1 MTTYQVIATEEECA
15 AFDAA
20 FEVKGFTDEQ
30 YQRVLTLLLPAF
42 LVGYRKGREDSK
54 PNKEQAQAKER
65 LAIMLGY
72 PNMWDT
78 AAYPNLEMAAIEAL
92 ATKEADKKSFYT
104 MDQMRNYAAGVLTT
118 RTYVV
123 VEALE
128 TEIAEL
134 EDRSRRA
141 HSDGNPNSGGIYYT
155 ISNELKGIVER
166 VKKLGSHPFQK
177 RAMYWAK
184 RCFGLTLAT
193 DIRERNQR
201 FIEEALEL
209 VQACGLTRREALGAV
224 NYVYGRPVGDK
235 RQEVGGVYTTLAI
248 LCSAHNI
255 DMVGEGERDL
265 REIDNAETT
274 GRIRL
279 KREGKP
285 DFSEVDL
292 LSEEKFL
299 EVLNQIPGSYGY
311 MMREDG
317 GGLSPNGIY
326 NLERVKK
333 VLYS

>member
-1 MTTYQVIATEEECA
+1 MTTYQVIATEEERA

-30 YQRVLTLLLPAF
+30 YHRVLTLLLPAF

-104 MDQMRNYAAGVLTT
+104 MDQMRDYAAGVLTT
-118 RTYVV
+118 RTYVI

-134 EDRSRRA
+134 EDRSRRSHA
-141 HSDGNPNSGGIYYT
+141 DGNPNSGGIYYT
-155 ISNELKGIVER
+155 LSNELKGIVER
-166 VKKLGSHPFQK
+166 VKKLGSHSFQK

-209 VQACGLTRREALGAV
+209 VQACGMTRREAWGAV
-224 NYVYGRPVGDK
+224 SYVYGRPVGEK
-235 RQEVGGVYTTLAI
+235 RQEVGGAYTTLAA
-248 LCSAHNI
+248 LCAAHNI
-255 DMVGEGERDL
+255 DMVSEGERDL
-265 REIDNAETT
+265 LGIDNEKTT
-274 GRIRL
+274 TNIRL
-279 KREGKP
+279 KRQGKP
-285 DFSEVDL
+285 DFGSVET
-292 LSEEKFL
+292 LSEERFL
-299 EVLNQIPGSYGY
+299 NVLKAVPGILGY
-311 MMREDG
+311 MLREDNK
-317 GGLSPNGIY
+317 GLSQNGR
-326 NLERVKK
+326 EARHRVENI
-333 VLYS
+333 LHS

>member
-1 MTTYQVIATEEECA
+1 MTTYQVIATEEERA
-15 AFDAA
+15 AFDKA
-20 FEVKGFTDEQ
+20 FEVEKFTDEQ
-30 YQRVLTLLLPAF
+30 YHRVMPLILPAF

-104 MDQMRNYAAGVLTT
+104 MDQMRDYAAAILTT
-118 RTYVV
+118 RTYVI

-128 TEIAEL
+128 TGIAEL

-141 HSDGNPNSGGIYYT
+141 HADGNPNSGGIYYT
-155 ISNELKGIVER
+155 ISNELKGIVDR
-166 VKKLGSHPFQK
+166 VKTLGSNPFQK
-177 RAMYWAK
+177 RALSWAK
-184 RCFGLTLAT
+184 RCFGIKLVT
-193 DIRERNQR
+193 DIGERNQR

-255 DMVGEGERDL
+255 DMVNEGERDL

-274 GRIRL
+274 KRIRM

-285 DFSEVDL
+285 DFGGEVAPLGKQQFIDSLEPGFRPTLTYSGGTLNATGELVYEIVKKAL
-292 LSEEKFL
+292 LS
-299 EVLNQIPGSYGY
+299 
-311 MMREDG
+311 
-317 GGLSPNGIY
+317 
-326 NLERVKK
+326 
-333 VLYS
+333 

>member
-1 MTTYQVIATEEECA
+1 MTTYQVIATEEERA
-15 AFDAA
+15 AFDKA
-20 FEVKGFTDEQ
+20 FGVQGLTEEQ
-30 YQRVLTLLLPAF
+30 YQRVITLLLPTF
-42 LVGYRKGREDSK
+42 LMGYRQGREDSK

-72 PNMWDT
+72 PNTWDT

-104 MDQMRNYAAGVLTT
+104 MDQMRDYAAGVLTT
-118 RTYVV
+118 RTYGI

-141 HSDGNPNSGGIYYT
+141 HADGTHGGGIYYS
-155 ISNELKGIVER
+155 ISNELKGIVEQA
-166 VKKLGSHPFQK
+166 KNLGSRPFQK

-184 RCFGLTLAT
+184 KCFGLTLAT

-274 GRIRL
+274 GRIRM

-285 DFSEVDL
+285 DFGGEIAPLGKQQFIDSLEPGFRPTLTYSGGTLNATGELVYEIVKKAL
-292 LSEEKFL
+292 LS
-299 EVLNQIPGSYGY
+299 
-311 MMREDG
+311 
-317 GGLSPNGIY
+317 
-326 NLERVKK
+326 
-333 VLYS
+333 